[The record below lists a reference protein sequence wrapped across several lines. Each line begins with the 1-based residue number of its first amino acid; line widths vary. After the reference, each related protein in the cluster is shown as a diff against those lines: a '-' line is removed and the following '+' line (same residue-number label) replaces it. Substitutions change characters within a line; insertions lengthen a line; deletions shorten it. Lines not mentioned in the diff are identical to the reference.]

1 MSVRSISLIVAAL
14 VLIAGTVFAARSWL
28 DSQRV
33 DVAQPQVEKQVAT
46 EVLVARADLPT
57 GIFINEQHLR
67 WQTWPD
73 DDIPESYYTKGV
85 EQADSIHGSVVRRPI
100 AHGQPIIRSQIVRPG
115 ERGFLAAVLKP
126 GYRAVSTKISAAT
139 GISGLVFP
147 GDRVDILL
155 THKVG
160 KGKRKGG
167 NRVTETIL
175 TNVRVLA
182 LDQQTND
189 QTGEPRLAKTVTFE
203 LTPKQAEILAV
214 VDQMGKLSLSLRSL
228 AKDDEE
234 LEHIV
239 NNGESLE
246 DPEPT
251 PGRTYT
257 LDAEASLLTK
267 WPGAKGNTVT
277 VIRGTSAQTQGVS
290 KSPEGAEDDEASNE
304 DDDETDGS
312 DE

>member
-14 VLIAGTVFAARSWL
+14 VLIGGTVFAARSWL
-28 DSQRV
+28 ESQRV
-33 DVAQPQVEKQVAT
+33 EVAQPQVEQKVTT

-57 GIFINEQHLR
+57 GTFINEQHLR

-73 DDIPESYYTKGV
+73 GDVPESYFVKGPD
-85 EQADSIHGSVVRRPI
+85 EADSIHGTVVRNPI
-100 AHGQPIIRSQIVRPG
+100 AHGQPIVKSQIVRPG

-160 KGKRKGG
+160 KGKKKSHRA
-167 NRVTETIL
+167 TETIL
-175 TNVRVLA
+175 SNVRVLA
-182 LDQQTND
+182 LDQQLND
-189 QTGEPRLAKTVTFE
+189 QNGEPRLAKTVTFE

-228 AKDDEE
+228 AKDEEE

-239 NNGESLE
+239 KTGESLE
-246 DPEPT
+246 DPVPT

-257 LDAEASLLTK
+257 WDAEASALTA
-267 WPGAKGNTVT
+267 WPGGQGNTVT
-277 VIRGTSAQTQGVS
+277 VVRGTSAKAQGVS
-290 KSPEGAEDDEASNE
+290 KSPEDDDGEASDD

-312 DE
+312 EVQ